1 MKKTTTFLATI
12 LIAVGTYAQS
22 FQMSAIGSYNTG
34 IFDDGA
40 ALKRALYC
48 PAKRFLLR

>member
-1 MKKTTTFLATI
+1 MKKTTTFLTTI

-22 FQMSAIGSYNTG
+22 FQMSAIGAYNTG

-40 ALKRALYC
+40 AEITIGKIVCELPK
-48 PAKRFLLR
+48 